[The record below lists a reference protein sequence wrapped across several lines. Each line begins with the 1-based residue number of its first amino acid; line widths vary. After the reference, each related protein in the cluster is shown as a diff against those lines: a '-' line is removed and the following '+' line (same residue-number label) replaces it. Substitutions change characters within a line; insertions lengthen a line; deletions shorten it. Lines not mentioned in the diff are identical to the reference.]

1 MKVRLTPPNPI
12 QSEAGAFGFL
22 IWFLGVVAVLAVI
35 VLILEAL

>member
-22 IWFLGVVAVLAVI
+22 IWFVGVVVILAII
-35 VLILEAL
+35 VLILEAI